1 MTAAPHAAAPL
12 TFRTTGPL
20 TFLTDTGIITL
31 RNVRRMVRTPQML
44 YFASIQPVVFI
55 IVFRYVFG
63 GAIRTPGYTYA
74 NYLLPGLL
82 VEATLFG
89 ATTAVALATDLS
101 GGLVDRF
108 RSLPVTRPAV
118 LIARTFADFCRTT
131 VVVAVVLAVG
141 SLVGFRFNNG
151 ALAGAAAIGLVL
163 AFAYAYSWLLAII
176 GLIVKD
182 AETAQL
188 AGTLPILIFIF
199 ASSLAVPVA
208 TMPGWLQAF
217 ARNQPVSITMNAV
230 RVLTQ
235 GGPTAHW
242 AWQSLAWTAG
252 LLIVLIPAATAL
264 YRRR

>member
-1 MTAAPHAAAPL
+1 MIA
-12 TFRTTGPL
+12 GPL

-31 RNVRRMVRTPQML
+31 RNIRRILRTPRLL
-44 YFASIQPVVFI
+44 YFASIQPVIFLI
-55 IVFRYVFG
+55 LFRYVFG
-63 GAIRTPGYTYA
+63 GAISTPGYSYA

-108 RSLPVTRPAV
+108 RSLPVARPAV
-118 LIARTFADFCRTT
+118 LIARTLADFGRTIG
-131 VVVAVVLAVG
+131 VVAIVLAVG
-141 SLVGFRFNNG
+141 SLVGFRFTNG
-151 ALAGAAAIGLVL
+151 ALAGAAGIGLVL
-163 AFAYAYSWLLAII
+163 AFAYAYSWLLAVI
-176 GLIVKD
+176 GLAVKD

-188 AGTLPILIFIF
+188 VSTLPILIFIF
-199 ASSLAVPVA
+199 ASSLAVPVD

-217 ARNQPVSITMNAV
+217 ARNQPVSVTIDAV
-230 RVLTQ
+230 RALTQ
-235 GGPTAHW
+235 GGPAAHW

-252 LLIVLIPAATAL
+252 LLIVLVPTATVL